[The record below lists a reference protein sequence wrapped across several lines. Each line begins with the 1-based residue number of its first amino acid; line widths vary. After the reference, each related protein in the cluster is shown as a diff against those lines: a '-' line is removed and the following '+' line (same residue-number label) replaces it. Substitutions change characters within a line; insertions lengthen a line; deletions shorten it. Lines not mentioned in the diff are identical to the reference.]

1 MDEQVKDYLDK
12 YPSEIIDMFNNI
24 RKMIFDRVSCEL
36 EVQQLYPSKT

>member
-24 RKMIFDRVSCEL
+24 RKMIFDRVSCKL
-36 EVQQLYPSKT
+36 